1 MIMTMTTDREVRE
14 LVAGLPGIDNE
25 ARSRLHDGSFGGYV
39 GGPEAKQ
46 VLLNL
51 EATA

>member
-14 LVAGLPGIDNE
+14 LIPGLPDIDNE

-46 VLLNL
+46 LPLNL
-51 EATA
+51 EAAA